1 MLFVWLRQSIFTQ
14 KKKTKKKKG
23 GTTSVVQVLVA
34 WGPQA
39 VVISFRGTSSVKGAK
54 MDICVRAPT
63 LALHPV

>member
-1 MLFVWLRQSIFTQ
+1 M
-14 KKKTKKKKG
+14 
-23 GTTSVVQVLVA
+23 TSAAQVLVA

-63 LALHPV
+63 WLCILSETAVMHYAHVWN